1 MTIWESGAILLY
13 LAEQEGRLMPK
24 DQLSKYK
31 AISWIMF
38 QMSGIGPMQG
48 QANVFLRYAPTKIP
62 YAIERYQQETRRLY
76 KVLENQLAQTT
87 YLVGHEITMADICIY
102 PWVRAAKWAGID
114 LTKEEGFTNLSRWA
128 SLMRN
133 RPAVQRGIQIP
144 DMSKISKEQLQQV
157 TIATGAKLA
166 VGPKTENGQSK
177 L

>member
-1 MTIWESGAILLY
+1 
-13 LAEQEGRLMPK
+13 MPK

-38 QMSGIGPMQG
+38 QMSGIGLNSKSFKLLIIYLQGPMQG